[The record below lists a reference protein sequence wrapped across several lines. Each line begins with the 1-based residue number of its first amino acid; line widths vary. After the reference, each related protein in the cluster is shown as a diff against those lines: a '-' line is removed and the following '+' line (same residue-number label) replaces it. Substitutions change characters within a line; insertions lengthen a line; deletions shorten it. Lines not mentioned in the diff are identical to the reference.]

1 MSKYRGPRV
10 RIIRRLGDLPG
21 FTRKFF
27 LEFNSYPPGQHGSR
41 KKKQKVSDYNIR
53 LMEKQ
58 KLRYN
63 YGLTEKQLVN
73 YIRKARKK
81 KGSTGFYLMRLL
93 EMRLDSIVFRFGLG
107 PTIPTSRQIIN
118 HGHIYVNNICVN
130 IPSFQCKPGDII
142 TTRKKLSTKKLI
154 KNNME
159 ESSFSFLPSHLKY
172 HKNNSQMEI
181 LDFIKKENLSFK
193 INELLIVEYYSRI
206 F

>member
-1 MSKYRGPRV
+1 MSKYRGPRI

-27 LEFNSYPPGQHGSR
+27 LEFNSYPPGQHGFK

-73 YIRKARKK
+73 YIKKARKK
-81 KGSTGFYLMRLL
+81 KGSTGFYLMQFL
-93 EMRLDSIVFRFGLG
+93 EMRLDCIAFRFGLG
-107 PTIPTSRQIIN
+107 PTIPASRQIIN
-118 HGHIYVNNICVN
+118 HGHIYVNNICIN

-142 TTRKKLSTKKLI
+142 TIRKKLSTKQMI
-154 KNNME
+154 KNNIE
-159 ESSFSFLPSHLKY
+159 NSSFSILPSHLKY
-172 HKNNSQMEI
+172 YKKESKMEI
-181 LDFIKKENLSFK
+181 LDYIKKENFSFNV
-193 INELLIVEYYSRI
+193 NEFLIVEYYSRI

>member
-1 MSKYRGPRV
+1 MSKYRGPRI

-27 LEFNSYPPGQHGSR
+27 LEFNSYPPGQHGF
-41 KKKQKVSDYNIR
+41 KKDKQKVSDYNIR

-73 YIRKARKK
+73 YIKKARKK
-81 KGSTGFYLMRLL
+81 KGSTGFYLMQFL
-93 EMRLDSIVFRFGLG
+93 EMRLDCITFRFGLG
-107 PTIPTSRQIIN
+107 PTIPASRQIIN

-130 IPSFQCKPGDII
+130 IPSFPCKPGDII
-142 TTRKKLSTKKLI
+142 TIRKKLSTKQMI
-154 KNNME
+154 KNNIE
-159 ESSFSFLPSHLKY
+159 NSSFSVLPSHLKY
-172 HKNNSQMEI
+172 YKKESKMEI
-181 LDFIKKENLSFK
+181 LDYIKKKNFSFN
-193 INELLIVEYYSRI
+193 INEFLIVEYYSRI